1 MTIRDLVRK
10 EIKYHRLAF
19 ILCLLSVII
28 ATGVFAG
35 ELTVLKAH
43 DMETDFILTEKEMQ
57 TEDEMEQME
66 AYYRRIMEEHGFNLL
81 ILPKGQNLGN
91 FYAEG
96 YASKFMPEEY
106 VDRLAESDIPSIA
119 HLVPVIE
126 QKMRWQ
132 EEHNRTI
139 LILGTRYEVPS
150 IESAPRPRSPVE
162 IAPGRIVLGYELWD
176 SLSPEVGDT
185 VELLGERFEVD
196 GHQPQRGTKE
206 DITVWIDLEQAQSL
220 LSRGDQINAIQ
231 AVQTYSADP
240 DFSSLRED
248 ITRILPDTQV
258 VILENEAT
266 TLAKAIDRAKET
278 AEFSLAREQEDR
290 LKLRVEMETFASWLI
305 PLVAIAS
312 MMLIV
317 LLTLA
322 NVRERSYEI
331 AILRTL
337 GYRSRQIRSLFLT
350 KALLIGVIGATLGYI
365 IGFLAAAALGTGLGS
380 GLGLGPETIAALF
393 DARILVIVL
402 VAAPGMSLLAS
413 LAPAMIAARRDPAD
427 ILRDGNNA

>member
-1 MTIRDLVRK
+1 MTIRDLARK
-10 EIKYHRLAF
+10 EIKYHKLAF
-19 ILCLLSVII
+19 ILCLLSVIV

-43 DMETDFILTEKEMQ
+43 DIETDLILAEKEMQ
-57 TEDEMEQME
+57 TEDEMVRME
-66 AYYRRIMEEHGFNLL
+66 AYYRRMVEEHGFNLL
-81 ILPKGQNLGN
+81 ILPKGQNLNN

-106 VDRLAESDIPSIA
+106 VNRLAESDILSIA
-119 HLVPVIE
+119 HLTPVIE

-139 LILGTRYEVPS
+139 LLLGTRYEVPL
-150 IESAPRPRSPVE
+150 IEGATRPRFPVE
-162 IAPGRIVLGYELWD
+162 VAPGRIVLGYELWD
-176 SLSPEVGDT
+176 SLNPEVGDT
-185 VELLGERFEVD
+185 VKLLGATFEVG

-206 DITVWIDLEQAQSL
+206 DITVWVDLDHAQSL
-220 LSRGDQINAIQ
+220 LDRENQINAIQ

-240 DFSSLRED
+240 DFSSLRDD

-266 TLAKAIDRAKET
+266 TLAKTIDRAKET
-278 AEFSLAREQEDR
+278 AETSLAREQEDR

-305 PLVAIAS
+305 PLVSIAS

-350 KALLIGVIGATLGYI
+350 KALLIGVIGAAIGYI
-365 IGFLAAAALGTGLGS
+365 IGFLAVASIGTGSGS
-380 GLGLGPETIAALF
+380 VSGPETIAALF
-393 DARILVIVL
+393 DVRILVIVL

-413 LAPAMIAARRDPAD
+413 LAPAMIAARRDPAN
-427 ILRDGNNA
+427 ILREG

>member
-10 EIKYHRLAF
+10 EIKYHKLAF
-19 ILCLLSVII
+19 ILCLLSVIV

-43 DMETDFILTEKEMQ
+43 DIETDSILTEKEMQ

-81 ILPKGQNLGN
+81 ILPKGQNLNN

-106 VDRLAESDIPSIA
+106 VNRLAESDIPSIT

-126 QKMRWQ
+126 QKIRWQ

-139 LILGTRYEVPS
+139 LLLGTHYNVPS
-150 IESAPRPRSPVE
+150 IESATRPRAPVKV
-162 IAPGRIVLGYELWD
+162 APGKIVLGYELWD
-176 SLSPEVGDT
+176 SLNPEVGDT
-185 VELLGERFEVD
+185 VKLLGATFEVD

-206 DITVWIDLEQAQSL
+206 DITVGVDLNHAQSL
-220 LSRGDQINAIQ
+220 LDRENQINAIQ
-231 AVQTYSADP
+231 AVQTYSTDP

-266 TLAKAIDRAKET
+266 TLAKTIDRAKET
-278 AEFSLAREQEDR
+278 AEFSLAAEQEDR
-290 LKLRVEMETFASWLI
+290 SKLRVEMETFASWLI

-331 AILRTL
+331 AILRTI
-337 GYRSRQIRSLFLT
+337 GYRSRQIGSLFLT
-350 KALLIGVIGATLGYI
+350 KALLIGVIGATIGYI
-365 IGFLAAAALGTGLGS
+365 IGFLAAAALSTGLGS
-380 GLGLGPETIAALF
+380 GAETIASLF
-393 DARILVIVL
+393 DARILLIVL
-402 VAAPGMSLLAS
+402 ITAPGMSLLAS

-427 ILRDGNNA
+427 ILREG

>member
-10 EIKYHRLAF
+10 EIKYHKLAF
-19 ILCLLSVII
+19 VLCLLSVIV

-43 DMETDFILTEKEMQ
+43 DMETDFILTEKEIQ
-57 TEDEMEQME
+57 TEDEMAQME
-66 AYYRRIMEEHGFNLL
+66 AYYRRVMEEHGFNLL
-81 ILPKGQNLGN
+81 ILPEVQNLDN

-96 YASKFMPEEY
+96 YASKFMPEAY
-106 VDRLAESDIPSIA
+106 VDRLAESNLPAIA

-126 QKMRWQ
+126 QKMRWT

-139 LILGTRYEVPS
+139 LLIGTRYETLLS
-150 IESAPRPRSPVE
+150 NGATKPRSLVE
-162 IAPGRIVLGYELWD
+162 VAPGRIVLGYELWD
-176 SLSPEVGDT
+176 SLNPEVGDT
-185 VELLGERFEVD
+185 VELLGATFEVD

-206 DITVWIDLEQAQSL
+206 DITVWIDLEQAQNL
-220 LSRGDQINAIQ
+220 LGRENQINAIQ
-231 AVQTYSADP
+231 AVQTYSTDP
-240 DFSSLRED
+240 DFSSLREG
-248 ITRILPDTQV
+248 IIRILPDTQV

-266 TLAKAIDRAKET
+266 ILTKTIDRAKKT
-278 AEFSLAREQEDR
+278 AEFSLAREHEDR
-290 LKLRVEMETFASWLI
+290 SKLRGEMETFASWLI

-312 MMLIV
+312 MALIV

-337 GYRSRQIRSLFLT
+337 GYRSRQIRSLILV
-350 KALLIGVIGATLGYI
+350 KALLIGVVGATLGYI
-365 IGFLAAAALGTGLGS
+365 IGFLAAAALGTGSGS
-380 GLGLGPETIAALF
+380 GPETIASLF
-393 DARILVIVL
+393 DARILVIAL

-413 LAPAMIAARRDPAD
+413 LAPAMIAASRDPAD
-427 ILRDGNNA
+427 ILREG

>member
-1 MTIRDLVRK
+1 MTIWSLVKK
-10 EIKYHRLAF
+10 EIKYHKLAF
-19 ILCLLSVII
+19 TLCLLSVIV

-43 DMETDFILTEKEMQ
+43 DIKTDSILAEKEMQ

-66 AYYRRIMEEHGFNLL
+66 AYYRRIMEEHGCNLL
-81 ILPKGQNLGN
+81 ILPKGQNLNN

-106 VDRLAESDIPSIA
+106 MDQLAESDILSIA

-132 EEHNRTI
+132 EEYNRTI
-139 LILGTRYEVPS
+139 LLLGTRYEMPS
-150 IESAPRPRSPVE
+150 VEGATRSRLPAKV
-162 IAPGRIVLGYELWD
+162 APGRIVLGYELWD
-176 SLSPEVGDT
+176 SLNPEVGDT
-185 VELLGERFEVD
+185 VKLLGATFEVE

-206 DITVWIDLEQAQSL
+206 DITVWMDLDHAQRL
-220 LSRGDQINAIQ
+220 LGRDDQINAIQ
-231 AVQTYSADP
+231 AVQTYSTDP
-240 DFSSLRED
+240 DFSSLRDD

-266 TLAKAIDRAKET
+266 TLAKTINRAKKT

-290 LKLRVEMETFASWLI
+290 SKLRVEMETFASWLI
-305 PLVAIAS
+305 PLVSIAS

-322 NVRERSYEI
+322 NARERSYEI

-337 GYRSRQIRSLFLT
+337 GYRSRQIWSLFLT
-350 KALLIGVIGATLGYI
+350 KALLIGVIGATIGYI
-365 IGFLAAAALGTGLGS
+365 IGFLAAAALGTGSGS
-380 GLGLGPETIAALF
+380 GSGPETIASLF
-393 DARILVIVL
+393 DARILVIAL

-413 LAPAMIAARRDPAD
+413 LAPAMVAARRDPAD
-427 ILRDGNNA
+427 ILRAG

>member
-10 EIKYHRLAF
+10 EIKYHKLAF
-19 ILCLLSVII
+19 ILCLLSVIV

-43 DMETDFILTEKEMQ
+43 DIETDFILTEKEMQ
-57 TEDEMEQME
+57 TEDEMVQME

-81 ILPKGQNLGN
+81 ILPKGQNLDN

-139 LILGTRYEVPS
+139 LLLGTRYEVPS
-150 IESAPRPRSPVE
+150 IESATRPRFPVE
-162 IAPGRIVLGYELWD
+162 VAPGRIVLGYELWD
-176 SLSPEVGDT
+176 SLNPEVGDT
-185 VELLGERFEVD
+185 VKLLGAMFEVG

-206 DITVWIDLEQAQSL
+206 DITVWVDLDHAQSL
-220 LSRGDQINAIQ
+220 LGRENQINAIQ

-266 TLAKAIDRAKET
+266 ILTKTIDRAKKT
-278 AEFSLAREQEDR
+278 AEFSLAAEQEDR
-290 LKLRVEMETFASWLI
+290 SKLRGEMETFASWLI
-305 PLVAIAS
+305 PLVSIAS

-337 GYRSRQIRSLFLT
+337 GYRSRQIWSLFLT

-365 IGFLAAAALGTGLGS
+365 IGFLAAAALGTGSGS
-380 GLGLGPETIAALF
+380 GSGPGPETIASLF
-393 DARILVIVL
+393 DARILVIVM

-427 ILRDGNNA
+427 ILREG

>member
-1 MTIRDLVRK
+1 
-10 EIKYHRLAF
+10 
-19 ILCLLSVII
+19 
-28 ATGVFAG
+28 
-35 ELTVLKAH
+35 
-43 DMETDFILTEKEMQ
+43 
-57 TEDEMEQME
+57 MEQME

-81 ILPKGQNLGN
+81 ILPKGQNLDN

-106 VDRLAESDIPSIA
+106 VDRLAESDTPSIT

-126 QKMRWQ
+126 QKIRWQ

-139 LILGTRYEVPS
+139 LLLGTRYEVPS
-150 IESAPRPRSPVE
+150 IEGATRPRSPVE
-162 IAPGRIVLGYELWD
+162 VAPGRIVLGYELRD
-176 SLSPEVGDT
+176 SLNPEVGDT
-185 VELLGERFEVD
+185 VKLLGATFEVE

-206 DITVWIDLEQAQSL
+206 DITVWMDLNQAQSL
-220 LSRGDQINAIQ
+220 LDRENQINAIQ
-231 AVQTYSADP
+231 AVQTYSTDP
-240 DFSSLRED
+240 DFSSLREE
-248 ITRILPDTQV
+248 IIHILPDTQV

-266 TLAKAIDRAKET
+266 TLVKAIDRAKKT
-278 AEFSLAREQEDR
+278 AEFSLAAEQEDR
-290 LKLRVEMETFASWLI
+290 SKLRVEMDTFTSWLI
-305 PLVAIAS
+305 LLVFTAS
-312 MMLIV
+312 MALIV

-350 KALLIGVIGATLGYI
+350 KALLIGVIGATLGYL
-365 IGFLAAAALGTGLGS
+365 IGFLAAATLGTGVGVGSRS
-380 GLGLGPETIAALF
+380 GLETIASLF

-402 VAAPGMSLLAS
+402 VAAPGMTLLAS

-427 ILRDGNNA
+427 ILREG